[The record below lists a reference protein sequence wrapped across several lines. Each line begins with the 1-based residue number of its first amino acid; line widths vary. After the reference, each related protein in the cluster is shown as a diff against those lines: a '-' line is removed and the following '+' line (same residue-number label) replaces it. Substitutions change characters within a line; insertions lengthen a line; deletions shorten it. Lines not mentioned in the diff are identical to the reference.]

1 MARDMDPI
9 TQWHYCKFSDF
20 VEPATSV
27 LIVVSSKFV
36 SVYVVFGLWV
46 REKKGLK
53 FGNRE
58 EGKYVLLVR
67 EKIQEETV
75 PKVGGNQSAGYVKWV
90 L

>member
-1 MARDMDPI
+1 M
-9 TQWHYCKFSDF
+9 
-20 VEPATSV
+20 
-27 LIVVSSKFV
+27 VSSKFV